1 MEEGILLS
9 GNVFRALSKTRMS
22 GEEHRIFNAIVLR
35 TLGRN
40 RTHVWIPGKRF
51 AELTQLSETSI
62 SRILRRLIENKI
74 VNRTKE
80 GKMCSYS
87 INTNTDEWVS
97 TERKKYTTN
106 GICNDDL

>member
-1 MEEGILLS
+1 
-9 GNVFRALSKTRMS
+9 MS

-51 AELTQLSETSI
+51 VELTELPETSV

-74 VNRTKE
+74 INKTKE
-80 GKMCSYS
+80 GMICSYS
-87 INTNTDEWVS
+87 INTNTDEWVNM
-97 TERKKYTTN
+97 ERKPYTKRKQLS
-106 GICNDDL
+106 DDI